1 VILIGIN
8 NQRNRNHQQHK
19 CPFLYWKSRSSIMK
33 DKLKILRFFIVSFCP
48 CLILANQKSIH
59 HSHLSFPPTKLST
72 SSFRYKKYGHNLC
85 HNSSKLLHTQ
95 WLSIRGGSDTSRPIW
110 TFGSKPTHPQQ
121 YQQSQRQYQQ
131 QSSPYPIVEDV
142 TNEENQKQSQ
152 VAKEMV
158 DSFLSRDNRQSFIT
172 RVYAILTTQLLVTA
186 GVVLYMAS
194 HRNIAHWMAF
204 EGRMI
209 GKLKK
214 KCQIIS
220 IKYYFTILFS
230 RNKYASKHTSS
241 YPIPHTFTR

>member
-1 VILIGIN
+1 
-8 NQRNRNHQQHK
+8 
-19 CPFLYWKSRSSIMK
+19 MK